1 MSAIRG
7 HDTTP
12 ARPVRSALHHH
23 GLRFRL
29 HVRGLP
35 GCPDIVRPRHRTVI
49 LMHGCFCYR
58 HIGCYKSTLPTTNLA
73 WWVAKL
79 RRNRAR
85 DRRNIRDLRT
95 AGWRVIVV
103 WECEL
108 GVSRGTATER
118 AARLERF
125 GRSLV
130 HKVTARH
137 KHRHALNVTRPHTA

>member
-1 MSAIRG
+1 
-7 HDTTP
+7 
-12 ARPVRSALHHH
+12 VN
-23 GLRFRL
+23 
-29 HVRGLP
+29 
-35 GCPDIVRPRHRTVI
+35 
-49 LMHGCFCYR
+49 GCFWHR
-58 HIGCYKSTLPTTNLA
+58 HIGCAKSTLPVTNRA

-85 DRRNIRDLRT
+85 DRRNVRDLRT
-95 AGWRVIVV
+95 AGWRVIGV

-118 AARLERF
+118 SARLERF

-137 KHRHALNVTRPHTA
+137 KHRHALNVTRAHTA